1 MNTMIAK
8 KTIISMLRDASDY
21 FKNNSVVMQFI
32 PILLILAYATYRHEF
47 TKLSHSVLGKLFA
60 VMLILY
66 YTRMDVVYGTVC
78 CIIAIWYYQ
87 RTEIE
92 GMEGVSEDIS
102 QGLDKGF
109 GQGVPEDSDKKE
121 EKDKENTEEP
131 MEDGTNLPALDESSN
146 LEGFETFE
154 KPIVITIDQFN
165 VAKDE
170 FIKEKCKNGV
180 LMYKDFPVKS
190 EMADHVYSE
199 IKYNGKNKCN
209 PCDRTC
215 NYNIIEAK
223 LATEN
228 KLLPK
233 TSNDLFDAFKQF
245 FGMSEGFETSEP
257 RFPYEPSFLKKL
269 TGK

>member
-8 KTIISMLRDASDY
+8 KILREAADY

-47 TKLSHSVLGKLFA
+47 TKVSHSILGKLFA

-66 YTRMDVVYGTVC
+66 YTRMDFVYGTIC
-78 CIIAIWYYQ
+78 CVIVIWYYQ

-92 GMEGVSEDIS
+92 GME
-102 QGLDKGF
+102 
-109 GQGVPEDSDKKE
+109 DKKE
-121 EKDKENTEEP
+121 EKDKKEENEKNDEP
-131 MEDGTNLPALDESSN
+131 VDDGTNLPPLKEQLDDSTPSLEDSN
-146 LEGFETFE
+146 LEGFEAFE
-154 KPIVITIDQFN
+154 KTPSIISVEQFN

-215 NYNIIEAK
+215 DYNIIETK
-223 LATEN
+223 LATEK
-228 KLLPK
+228 KLVPK
-233 TSNDLFDAFKQF
+233 SSNELFDAFKQF
-245 FGMSEGFETSEP
+245 FGMSESFEPNSTKQIYSKP
-257 RFPYEPSFLKKL
+257 
-269 TGK
+269 

>member
-1 MNTMIAK
+1 MIAK

-47 TKLSHSVLGKLFA
+47 TKISHSVLGKLFA

-92 GMEGVSEDIS
+92 GLEGVSEDIS
-102 QGLDKGF
+102 QGLDKGIA
-109 GQGVPEDSDKKE
+109 ENSDKKE
-121 EKDKENTEEP
+121 DKENTEEP
-131 MEDGTNLPALDESSN
+131 MEDGTNLPALEESSN

-215 NYNIIEAK
+215 DYNIIEAK

-245 FGMSEGFETSEP
+245 FGISEQFEP
-257 RFPYEPSFLKKL
+257 NPSKQNYSKP
-269 TGK
+269 

>member
-92 GMEGVSEDIS
+92 GMEGVSEDIT
-102 QGLDKGF
+102 QGLNT
-109 GQGVPEDSDKKE
+109 GVAEDSDKKE
-121 EKDKENTEEP
+121 EKENTEEP
-131 MEDGTNLPALDESSN
+131 MEDGTNLPALDESSKLPSLEESDN

-154 KPIVITIDQFN
+154 KTPSIISIDQFN

-170 FIKEKCKNGV
+170 FIKEKCKN
-180 LMYKDFPVKS
+180 
-190 EMADHVYSE
+190 
-199 IKYNGKNKCN
+199 
-209 PCDRTC
+209 
-215 NYNIIEAK
+215 
-223 LATEN
+223 
-228 KLLPK
+228 
-233 TSNDLFDAFKQF
+233 
-245 FGMSEGFETSEP
+245 
-257 RFPYEPSFLKKL
+257 
-269 TGK
+269 

>member
-8 KTIISMLRDASDY
+8 KILRDAADY

-47 TKLSHSVLGKLFA
+47 TKISHSVLGKLFA

-92 GMEGVSEDIS
+92 GMEDIAED
-102 QGLDKGF
+102 L
-109 GQGVPEDSDKKE
+109 EKE
-121 EKDKENTEEP
+121 EKKEKTDEP
-131 MEDGTNLPALDESSN
+131 MEDGTNLPEENPSLEKSSNLEEPSN

-199 IKYNGKNKCN
+199 IKYTGKNKCN

-215 NYNIIEAK
+215 DYNIIEAK
-223 LATEN
+223 LETEK

-233 TSNDLFDAFKQF
+233 TSNELFDSFKQF
-245 FGMSEGFETSEP
+245 FGMSEPFEPNSCSTQKYS
-257 RFPYEPSFLKKL
+257 KI
-269 TGK
+269 

>member
-121 EKDKENTEEP
+121 EKDKENTE
-131 MEDGTNLPALDESSN
+131 
-146 LEGFETFE
+146 GFETFE

-180 LMYKDFPVKS
+180 LMYKYFPVKS

-245 FGMSEGFETSEP
+245 FGMSENFEPNESKQNYSKP
-257 RFPYEPSFLKKL
+257 
-269 TGK
+269 

>member
-8 KTIISMLRDASDY
+8 KTIISMLREASDY

-66 YTRMDVVYGTVC
+66 YTRMDIVYGTIC
-78 CIIAIWYYQ
+78 CIIVIWYYQ

-92 GMEGVSEDIS
+92 GMEGVSEDIG

-109 GQGVPEDSDKKE
+109 GQGITEDSDKKE

-131 MEDGTNLPALDESSN
+131 MEDGTNLLESDN

-215 NYNIIEAK
+215 DYNIIEAK
-223 LATEN
+223 LATEK

-233 TSNDLFDAFKQF
+233 SSNELFDAFKQF
-245 FGMSEGFETSEP
+245 FGISEQFEP
-257 RFPYEPSFLKKL
+257 NPSKQNYSKL
-269 TGK
+269 

>member
-66 YTRMDVVYGTVC
+66 YTRMDVVYGTIC

-92 GMEGVSEDIS
+92 GMEGVSEDIT
-102 QGLDKGF
+102 QVLNKG
-109 GQGVPEDSDKKE
+109 VAEDSDKKE
-121 EKDKENTEEP
+121 EKENTEEP
-131 MEDGTNLPALDESSN
+131 MEDGTNIPVLEESSN

-170 FIKEKCKNGV
+170 FIKEKCKNGI

-223 LATEN
+223 LETEK

-245 FGMSEGFETSEP
+245 FGMSEGFEP
-257 RFPYEPSFLKKL
+257 NPSKQNYSKL
-269 TGK
+269 

>member
-47 TKLSHSVLGKLFA
+47 TKISHSVLGKLFA

-92 GMEGVSEDIS
+92 GLEGVSEDIS
-102 QGLDKGF
+102 QGLDKGIA
-109 GQGVPEDSDKKE
+109 ENSDKKE
-121 EKDKENTEEP
+121 DKENTEEP
-131 MEDGTNLPALDESSN
+131 MEDGTNLPALEESSN

-215 NYNIIEAK
+215 DYNIIEAK

-245 FGMSEGFETSEP
+245 FGISEQFEP
-257 RFPYEPSFLKKL
+257 NPSKQNYSKP
-269 TGK
+269 

>member
-1 MNTMIAK
+1 
-8 KTIISMLRDASDY
+8 
-21 FKNNSVVMQFI
+21 MQFI
-32 PILLILAYATYRHEF
+32 PILLILAYATYRYEF

-66 YTRMDVVYGTVC
+66 YTRMDVVYGTIC

-109 GQGVPEDSDKKE
+109 GQGLTEESDKKE
-121 EKDKENTEEP
+121 EKEKENTEEP
-131 MEDGTNLPALDESSN
+131 MEDGTNMPNLEESSN
-146 LEGFETFE
+146 LEGFELFE
-154 KPIVITIDQFN
+154 KTPSIISIDQFN

-199 IKYNGKNKCN
+199 IKYSGKNKCN

-223 LATEN
+223 LETEK

-245 FGMSEGFETSEP
+245 FGMSEQFEPNPSKQIKETYGFSLTLP
-257 RFPYEPSFLKKL
+257 LK
-269 TGK
+269 

>member
-1 MNTMIAK
+1 
-8 KTIISMLRDASDY
+8 MLREASDY

-47 TKLSHSVLGKLFA
+47 MKLSHSVLGKLFA

-66 YTRMDVVYGTVC
+66 YTRMDIVYGTIC
-78 CIIAIWYYQ
+78 CIIVIWYYQ

-92 GMEGVSEDIS
+92 GMEGVSEDIVKS
-102 QGLDKGF
+102 L
-109 GQGVPEDSDKKE
+109 DKKE
-121 EKDKENTEEP
+121 EKEKTDEP
-131 MEDGTNLPALDESSN
+131 IEDGTNLPPEDMTSLEESDN

-215 NYNIIEAK
+215 DYNIIEAK
-223 LATEN
+223 LATEK

-233 TSNDLFDAFKQF
+233 SSNELFDAFKQF
-245 FGMSEGFETSEP
+245 FGMSESFEPNSTKQIKETYGFSLTLP
-257 RFPYEPSFLKKL
+257 LK
-269 TGK
+269 

>member
-8 KTIISMLRDASDY
+8 KTIIAMLREASDY

-47 TKLSHSVLGKLFA
+47 TKLIHSVLGKLFA

-66 YTRMDVVYGTVC
+66 YTRMDIVYGTVC
-78 CIIAIWYYQ
+78 CIVVIWYYQ
-87 RTEIE
+87 QTEIE
-92 GMEGVSEDIS
+92 GMESVVE
-102 QGLDKGF
+102 
-109 GQGVPEDSDKKE
+109 KKE
-121 EKDKENTEEP
+121 EKESKEDNTEVAD
-131 MEDGTNLPALDESSN
+131 DGTNLPPLKEQLDESAP
-146 LEGFETFE
+146 LEEIEGFETFE

-199 IKYNGKNKCN
+199 IKFNGKNKCN

-215 NYNIIEAK
+215 DYNIIEAK
-223 LATEN
+223 LETEK
-228 KLLPK
+228 KLIPK
-233 TSNDLFDAFKQF
+233 TSNELFDAFKQF
-245 FGMSEGFETSEP
+245 FGMSEPF
-257 RFPYEPSFLKKL
+257 EPSSSSNQNYSKP
-269 TGK
+269 

>member
-1 MNTMIAK
+1 MIAK

-66 YTRMDVVYGTVC
+66 YTRMDVVYGTIC

-102 QGLDKGF
+102 QGLDKD
-109 GQGVPEDSDKKE
+109 VAEDSDKKE
-121 EKDKENTEEP
+121 EKENTEEP
-131 MEDGTNLPALDESSN
+131 MEDGTNMPNLEDSSN
-146 LEGFETFE
+146 LEGFELFE
-154 KPIVITIDQFN
+154 KTPSIISIDQFN

-199 IKYNGKNKCN
+199 IKYSGKNKCN

-223 LATEN
+223 LETEK

-245 FGMSEGFETSEP
+245 FGMSEQFEPNPSKQIKETYGFSLTLP
-257 RFPYEPSFLKKL
+257 LK
-269 TGK
+269 